1 MLDLMLPALVASL
14 ILVGMHGY
22 LGIHIIA
29 RGVIFVDLAIAQVA
43 AMGWAAS
50 SLGITQ
56 AIHGWIGIPEGVIA
70 YGVGVAATLIAAWLF
85 SITRTEHKYIP
96 QEAIIGI
103 VFVVASAGTIL
114 LAAQSPRGAE
124 HVEGLLTGNLLWV
137 TWPQILRMAIIYA
150 AIGVVHWLWRARFFV
165 ISLQPDQAA
174 ARKWNLGLWDFA
186 FYALFGIVVTA
197 SVEIAGVLIVF
208 SSLVIPAVV
217 AFLFTTSPGPLLFI
231 AWVSGTVA
239 VLFGLLASYQTDL
252 PTGPMV
258 VCSYAL
264 VLLAGFGVNALRQRL
279 AVSRIA
285 VPKMQSGESSA
296 ESS

>member
-1 MLDLMLPALVASL
+1 MFELMLPALVASL

-50 SLGITQ
+50 SLGVTH
-56 AIHGWIGIPEGVIA
+56 AIQTWIGIPESVTA
-70 YGVGVAATLIAAWLF
+70 YGVGVGSTLIAAWLF

-103 VFVVASAGTIL
+103 VYVVASAATIL
-114 LAAQSPRGAE
+114 FAAQAPRGAE
-124 HVEGLLTGNLLWV
+124 HVEGLLTGSLLWV
-137 TWPQILRMAIIYA
+137 TWPQILRMAIIYL
-150 AIGVVHWLWRARFFV
+150 AIGVVQWLWRARFFV
-165 ISLQPDQAA
+165 ISLHPDQAA
-174 ARKWNLGLWDFA
+174 AQKWNLGWWDFA

-217 AFLFTTSPGPLLFI
+217 AFLFTTKAGPLLLI
-231 AWVSGTVA
+231 AWVSGTLSV
-239 VLFGLLASYQTDL
+239 VLGLFTSYVTDL

-258 VCSYAL
+258 VCAYAL
-264 VLLAGFGVNALRQRL
+264 SLLIGFGINAVLPR
-279 AVSRIA
+279 SRTA
-285 VPKMQSGESSA
+285 SQTNESEADSA
-296 ESS
+296 